1 MRHICT
7 RACAAALAAALALS
21 LAACGGS
28 GVNTEVA
35 TQYVQ
40 GILDRNY
47 LGQYDADFL
56 ELIDCSEK
64 EAEEDYLDG
73 LEVEANYFAGVFGI
87 DFMEGDVLDEAVDL
101 YRQVYARSRFTVDPA
116 AKIDDATYGVKV
128 TVEPIDVFHLVADEL
143 TPDTPA
149 SSLVQAF
156 DAAYSDVDVNAMTD
170 EEYQAYDAAWARMII
185 GLTLEKLPESGYLEA
200 ESKVVQVVRDEED
213 LWSIPQSDYDDLDGR
228 IIDYNF

>member
-101 YRQVYARSRFTVDPA
+101 YRQVFARSRFTVDPA
-116 AKIDDATYGVKV
+116 RPATLRANS
-128 TVEPIDVFHLVADEL
+128 TTAIC
-143 TPDTPA
+143 
-149 SSLVQAF
+149 
-156 DAAYSDVDVNAMTD
+156 
-170 EEYQAYDAAWARMII
+170 
-185 GLTLEKLPESGYLEA
+185 
-200 ESKVVQVVRDEED
+200 
-213 LWSIPQSDYDDLDGR
+213 IPRQMPK
-228 IIDYNF
+228 

>member
-1 MRHICT
+1 MNQFCKRI
-7 RACAAALAAALALS
+7 AALTLPLVLLLP
-21 LAACGGS
+21 LAACGG
-28 GVNTEVA
+28 GGFTEEDA
-35 TQYVQ
+35 TAYVQ
-40 GILDRNY
+40 GILDENY
-47 LGQYDADFL
+47 KGTATPEFIASIDSSEEEIQEVYQTSIETEADFL
-56 ELIDCSEK
+56 IGSLLDNPPPDEQREELIQLYKDI
-64 EAEEDYLDG
+64 Y
-73 LEVEANYFAGVFGI
+73 ANASYTGESAT
-87 DFMEGDVLDEAVDL
+87 E
-101 YRQVYARSRFTVDPA
+101 
-116 AKIDDATYGVKV
+116 IDDTTFGVKV

-143 TPDTPA
+143 TSDTPA

>member
-73 LEVEANYFAGVFGI
+73 SEAG
-87 DFMEGDVLDEAVDL
+87 MDL
-101 YRQVYARSRFTVDPA
+101 MP
-116 AKIDDATYGVKV
+116 
-128 TVEPIDVFHLVADEL
+128 
-143 TPDTPA
+143 
-149 SSLVQAF
+149 
-156 DAAYSDVDVNAMTD
+156 
-170 EEYQAYDAAWARMII
+170 
-185 GLTLEKLPESGYLEA
+185 
-200 ESKVVQVVRDEED
+200 
-213 LWSIPQSDYDDLDGR
+213 
-228 IIDYNF
+228 

>member
-1 MRHICT
+1 M
-7 RACAAALAAALALS
+7 
-21 LAACGGS
+21 
-28 GVNTEVA
+28 
-35 TQYVQ
+35 
-40 GILDRNY
+40 
-47 LGQYDADFL
+47 
-56 ELIDCSEK
+56 
-64 EAEEDYLDG
+64 
-73 LEVEANYFAGVFGI
+73 
-87 DFMEGDVLDEAVDL
+87 
-101 YRQVYARSRFTVDPA
+101 
-116 AKIDDATYGVKV
+116 
-128 TVEPIDVFHLVADEL
+128 EPIDVFHLVADEL
-143 TPDTPA
+143 TSDTPA